1 MSCCLLKSFHCLVL
15 PLESHLDRDES
26 PSEDGYVHVSLGTEV
41 AVPWTT
47 LVEVLS
53 LDDLHLGLE
62 ESEVGVGVCEVH
74 LGLSYLVVK
83 PKPTY
88 QTKLYNYEN

>member
-1 MSCCLLKSFHCLVL
+1 MSCCLLKSFHCLVP
-15 PLESHLDRDES
+15 PLESHLDRDDPPGEN
-26 PSEDGYVHVSLGTEV
+26 GYVHVSLGTEV

-53 LDDLHLGLE
+53 LDDLQLGRE
-62 ESEVGVGVCEVH
+62 EAEIGVGVCEVH
-74 LGLSYLVVK
+74 LGVTDLVIK

-88 QTKLYNYEN
+88 RLNDTIQL